1 MRQKLALLIAS
12 LFLVMGSAWA
22 QVSEG
27 RAYFLKVVGVENA
40 YIDAKTNKGGNK
52 GGTIGISSVKV
63 PVYFQKDGDNWKI
76 SIDETLNGGFLK
88 VNAWDVNPQQ
98 STGTSWTIEDAGD
111 GNYRLK
117 QGDFTTS
124 DGPYL
129 GCTSLSAT
137 ANLYSN
143 RPVAEAV
150 KVQFVEPYKIELTTD
165 VNNPKW
171 YTIKNVRES
180 VYARYDGD
188 GEAIKLYS
196 NIVDRAFLFYFTAGD
211 AEGTYK
217 IHNAANNLLCAAPNS
232 WTETG
237 IDWYIKASGN
247 ASHPGFAIAKQ
258 NDLTD
263 KGSEAWN
270 DYQNNATSVNWYGG
284 NDAGST
290 WDIERYEGEAPAIQL
305 STEGN
310 IVLHYIRSIRRDSY
324 VNFAGHEVK
333 FDEGA
338 QGLMSY
344 WYFVEDTEAPA
355 IDGYIA
361 CKIFNAAHATGVED
375 HGKGFMGTSDW
386 PAKTYYI
393 GFKENDRYGYT
404 IRRIDLANNG
414 WHDYSGDYV
423 GDYGLGD
430 NGSLWR
436 IYPAGKKGADLINE
450 ATTAKNNALSTI
462 ASYENADYYT
472 YSDEAIAT
480 AKSAIEAVN
489 TNELHTAVA
498 GITSI
503 PAAMETL
510 QAAEKSSSAPAVGD
524 YLRFKNKAKG
534 VYMAATVNDDDMI
547 RKSNDKTDLKTLW
560 LVEAGA
566 DGSVKLKN
574 VATQKY
580 IGAIAQS
587 KDVKQKESAEASQLT
602 FENVADVYGTF
613 QTTGG
618 DTYSYANLNEW
629 YGAFKVVGWEKG
641 DNASQWLIE
650 QAYPLTVIY
659 QSEGVELTEF
669 RVEQAVEPGTVYT
682 IENSDAFGGKIIKSV
697 EGATDNGAGAWTV
710 TVNAATTVTVTLGV
724 EDTDLYALKS
734 PTGTYFNFTAVVP
747 EPGAATT
754 YASFQDEPS
763 FVYKKSD
770 VTGIY
775 FQSLE
780 DESKYI
786 GYQTTGAYW
795 ITTTSQSYWTIS
807 EVDGLV
813 ELTRIQNVKGE
824 DTVVRLGHDGNTN
837 VGTGIFTNVGGDCNK
852 WQLIPAYPITIIY
865 KNNSSDEE
873 IEIVKTAAIAGTEFS
888 YDIDTKSYDF
898 VSCETDKGSIE
909 VEDGTCT
916 IAAVNGATTITIS
929 LAPVKE
935 VVNPDAVVAL
945 VNRIGGIGTSNSFK
959 FVHDRSLEG
968 ETFVIGAEDGKILIK
983 GSTISAIT
991 TGIGWYLNNIAHI
1004 NIAWNSLNEKTT
1016 TVKWDPNAGYAD
1028 LSHLPIPT
1036 TEETHTSDAKYRYYL
1051 NYCTF
1056 GYSMTSW
1063 TWTRWQQEIDW
1074 MALHGINMP
1083 LQIVG
1088 LEEVWR
1094 KFLSLPKYN
1103 YTAEE
1108 AKAFVP
1114 GPAYTAWWGMNNLQ
1128 GWGGTG
1134 AGDKIKTA
1142 YDGTICEGT
1151 GGVQDDAWYV
1161 RQEKLAKQILDAQ
1174 RALGMQ
1180 PVLPGFSG
1188 MVPSNFT
1195 TKTGIATDQNNVQWQ
1210 SFLRP
1215 SILDPTAQQFA
1226 DVAKDYYTCLKE
1238 VMGESQY
1245 YSMDPFHEGGSIA
1258 SGKYSE
1264 AYTAIYEAMET
1275 ANAGSQWVIQQWHWT
1290 GNQAKSVNAVP
1301 AGRLIVLDLFS
1312 DGDPDFDDYGGNAY
1326 SPQHAVF
1333 CAIPN
1338 FGGRSG
1344 LMGRLQNVTDN
1355 YFKYKAQYATI
1366 KGIGAAPEAIEQTPV
1381 TYDLIYQLPW
1391 MNGVK
1396 PNVEEWV
1403 NNYAVARYGVDN
1415 AVTKEAWSLLRRG
1428 PLNYGADAI
1437 EGPVEDVWGARPNLN
1452 SNAASY
1458 WGKTLN
1464 TAGTTYTKER
1474 RQMLI
1479 DAVYKLLSQKDAIGT
1494 SDVFQSNYNYD
1505 LVEFGGGV
1513 MADYAYDLLL
1523 GIKAAKEA
1531 AGNDFENDPTYKAR
1545 RDAFLSL
1552 IADVDAFKGTNL
1564 NFRLGKWTQEAR
1576 DAAAEVQNATSATPD
1591 WYEFNNARTLIS
1603 TWTYKQHGLND
1614 YSYRSW
1620 QGLLKDYY
1628 LPRWQYYFDH
1638 GCTNPH
1644 SGYFYFEWN
1653 WAHGMTHQVGDSQ
1666 KSETRLSEG
1675 ATGYS
1680 YTREPEGNTVEK
1692 AVEMLGKYIIPVPM
1706 ADGTHYAYRYLTNDL
1721 SNKVTII
1728 AAAGSTID
1736 LTQYFG
1742 ALEGATVTGDFIEGQ
1757 ATDFTNIPLK
1767 ANLDGAYTGTITL
1780 ADGTVLTFGVSV
1792 NPKYNGTYKIKYSG
1806 DPVFIQYHNVG
1817 DNAGNVGYKVVTTK
1831 KGNGGSTGYSADY
1844 EADQLFTITPSGT
1857 GFALS
1862 AQGQY
1867 LKTTVSSG
1875 WNHIMFSEQKGDAGT
1890 YLINEANDVVT
1901 LKSTNTSGMPYVAI
1915 YDNGAWGNDV
1925 EAKVISFTLEPV
1937 TTYAITIP
1945 ESGYYGI
1952 CLPFNVVLPTG
1963 VTAYD
1968 VTVENLTCGDDGAIT
1983 SLASIATEG
1992 QILKA
1997 GTPALLKGTAGNYA
2011 LAITM
2016 DNTNAKTSS
2025 VDSKLRG
2032 NFVKQ
2037 TLAPGILNKFIY
2049 TSEGEHPFVRIN
2061 DEQEIPANTCWIEA
2075 NIEANNVEV
2084 TEHQGK
2090 VIKVDD
2096 WLFSYEVSDNGSIT
2110 LINAVQSGSNKDLVI
2125 GSHYT
2130 INGKT
2135 QRVSA
2140 ISPTFL
2146 HGNTDLTS
2154 ITLPA
2159 TMTNLGFRIIQPMFK
2174 GSYEGQAGDGGKYSG
2189 STAQGEVVGKDREF
2203 VFPKN
2208 DETGEQYQVNG
2219 NFAWR
2224 LTLDVSIDTTKSTSF
2239 NNYGSAIV
2247 SSQPNSLADYYNNF
2261 MQIYLWQDLQHIVVK
2276 IDNNDDRYSYSL
2288 PELDAE
2294 GRETGKLVTL
2304 NHFKFELEHDGAGG
2318 YQVVIYYDDGRA
2330 KMYSISAGQSNLNP
2344 FSSLWYSLPEGI
2356 HVDVTFEELISQ
2368 GLFVGCTNLQKI
2380 IVDPANPTFKS
2391 CEHGVLYD
2399 KNGYYVMR
2407 IPEGDP
2413 GTLVNGR
2420 KHFDIPSKVV
2430 KLYAGA
2436 VHGVNADIVLHSNPQ
2451 IGVVKGHEHDVE
2463 NAKFYL
2469 SLDDID
2475 PDTLVGGARD
2485 FISTNNNTYLAARYK
2500 RAPLAEGKMGTIC
2513 LPFAIAEDNAIMQKY
2528 DFYKLKGGNASSLT
2542 FTQVTELVANE
2553 PYLYRW
2559 KQNPVEP
2566 TELAEGGVFDNEE
2579 IGTLDVFET
2588 DEEFTVQTKDKYDPN
2603 SHKSGTREALG
2614 AFVNYYLDADK
2625 NTTGSSFYIYQSST
2639 NKFHRVTKRLT
2650 YRPYRAFFVV
2660 TPEAGQQAQA
2670 PSRLNLELL
2679 DGTTT
2684 SIDASLVEGMEAP
2697 EYYDLSGR
2705 RVLNPVSGGIY
2716 IVNGQ
2721 KVVLK

>member
-1 MRQKLALLIAS
+1 MAS
-12 LFLVMGSAWA
+12 LFLIVGTAWA
-22 QVSEG
+22 QTPVLKLMSGQIGNSYPLALSDADAEKVFALEDLTVAVKVNASTFEG
-27 RAYFLKVVGVENA
+27 DKRMALFCTSDPTQNANTSAKGTDSHYVAYGLSGTTKDNPAKGAIGYLASCITGDRFTSGGIDANSPEVVLVYVINPSNKTYKMYINGVENGSWVNA
-40 YIDAKTNKGGNK
+40 HTDGFMSGYEIATPKMVKADYTNAKIYLGGAVKANNQNFETFNGTITGVEVYNGALTAEEVKNVFLPVTGKVYQIKNLHDSYHVYDAGTALKPVAPANVDINNKSQLWVLGKSATAGKYTLRNAGTK
-52 GGTIGISSVKV
+52 GYMKPGGTWTTSKELTDLYIVENTLSGVTPYFNISSVA
-63 PVYFQKDGDNWKI
+63 DAAGHTNLHCW
-76 SIDETLNGGFLK
+76 SNTE
-88 VNAWDVNPQQ
+88 NAINY
-98 STGTSWTIEDAGD
+98 AGD
-111 GNYRLK
+111 GGGSKFAFVVTNV
-117 QGDFTTS
+117 TV
-124 DGPYL
+124 
-129 GCTSLSAT
+129 
-137 ANLYSN
+137 ANLAN
-143 RPVAEAV
+143 LA
-150 KVQFVEPYKIELTTD
+150 ITNEL
-165 VNNPKW
+165 NPLI
-171 YTIKNVRES
+171 TE
-180 VYARYDGD
+180 
-188 GEAIKLYS
+188 
-196 NIVDRAFLFYFTAGD
+196 
-211 AEGTYK
+211 
-217 IHNAANNLLCAAPNS
+217 ANNLKSNTAL
-232 WTETG
+232 TG
-237 IDWYIKASGN
+237 TAELTALTTALTTANGLTSSQDWDAVLASVD
-247 ASHPGFAIAKQ
+247 A
-258 NDLTD
+258 LT
-263 KGSEAWN
+263 
-270 DYQNNATSVNWYGG
+270 V
-284 NDAGST
+284 
-290 WDIERYEGEAPAIQL
+290 AIQ
-305 STEGN
+305 
-310 IVLHYIRSIRRDSY
+310 
-324 VNFAGHEVK
+324 
-333 FDEGA
+333 
-338 QGLMSY
+338 
-344 WYFVEDTEAPA
+344 EA
-355 IDGYIA
+355 
-361 CKIFNAAHATGVED
+361 NA
-375 HGKGFMGTSDW
+375 
-386 PAKTYYI
+386 Y
-393 GFKENDRYGYT
+393 
-404 IRRIDLANNG
+404 
-414 WHDYSGDYV
+414 
-423 GDYGLGD
+423 
-430 NGSLWR
+430 
-436 IYPAGKKGADLINE
+436 
-450 ATTAKNNALSTI
+450 
-462 ASYENADYYT
+462 
-472 YSDEAIAT
+472 
-480 AKSAIEAVN
+480 IEAN
-489 TNELHTAVA
+489 PS
-498 GITSI
+498 G
-503 PAAMETL
+503 P
-510 QAAEKSSSAPAVGD
+510 
-524 YLRFKNKAKG
+524 
-534 VYMAATVNDDDMI
+534 
-547 RKSNDKTDLKTLW
+547 
-560 LVEAGA
+560 EA
-566 DGSVKLKN
+566 
-574 VATQKY
+574 
-580 IGAIAQS
+580 
-587 KDVKQKESAEASQLT
+587 
-602 FENVADVYGTF
+602 
-613 QTTGG
+613 
-618 DTYSYANLNEW
+618 
-629 YGAFKVVGWEKG
+629 
-641 DNASQWLIE
+641 
-650 QAYPLTVIY
+650 
-659 QSEGVELTEF
+659 
-669 RVEQAVEPGTVYT
+669 
-682 IENSDAFGGKIIKSV
+682 
-697 EGATDNGAGAWTV
+697 
-710 TVNAATTVTVTLGV
+710 
-724 EDTDLYALKS
+724 TDLYALKS
-734 PTGTYFNFTAVVP
+734 PSGTYFNFTAVTP
-747 EPGAATT
+747 TGGATT
-754 YASFQDEPS
+754 NASFQATPS

-770 VTGIY
+770 ANGFY

-780 DESKYI
+780 DEKKFI
-786 GYQTTGAYW
+786 GYQTTGTYW

-837 VGTGIFTNVGGDCNK
+837 VGTGIFTNVGANCNK
-852 WQLIPAYPITIIY
+852 WQLIPAYPITIVY
-865 KNNSSDEE
+865 KNNSNDEE
-873 IEIVKTAAIAGTEFS
+873 IETVKTAVIAGTEFS
-888 YDIDTKSYDF
+888 YDIDTKSYEF

-945 VNRIGGIGTSNSFK
+945 VNRIGGAGTANNFK

-968 ETFVIGAEDGKILIK
+968 ETFVIGAEEGKILIK

-991 TGIGWYLNNIAHI
+991 TGLGWYLNNIAHI

-1016 TVKWDPNAGYAD
+1016 TVKWDSNAGYAD
-1028 LSHLPIPT
+1028 LSNLPLPVG
-1036 TEETHTSDAKYRYYL
+1036 EETHTSDAKYRYYL

-1094 KFLSLPKYN
+1094 KFLSLPQYN

-1151 GGVQDDAWYV
+1151 GGVQDDEWYV
-1161 RQEKLAKQILDAQ
+1161 RQERLAKQILEAQ

-1290 GNQAKSVNAVP
+1290 DNQAKSVKAVP

-1452 SNAASY
+1452 SNPASK

-1479 DAVYKLLSQKDAIGT
+1479 DAVYKLLSQKDAIGA

-1505 LVEFGGGV
+1505 LVEFGSGV

-1523 GIKAAKEA
+1523 GIRDAKNA
-1531 AGNDFENDPTYKAR
+1531 AGDNFANDDTYKAR

-1620 QGLLKDYY
+1620 QGLMKDYY
-1628 LPRWQYYFDH
+1628 LPRWQYYFDN
-1638 GCTNPH
+1638 GCTNPQ

-1653 WAHGMTHQVGDSQ
+1653 WAHGMTHQVGDGAKSQ
-1666 KSETRLSEG
+1666 TPLTEG
-1675 ATGYS
+1675 APGYS

-1692 AVEMLGKYIIPVPM
+1692 AVEMLDKYIIPVPM
-1706 ADGTHYAYRYLTNDL
+1706 VDGTHYAYRYLTNDL

-1742 ALEGATVTGDFIEGQ
+1742 ALEGATVTGEFMDGS
-1757 ATDFTNIPLK
+1757 ATDLQNIPLK
-1767 ANLDGAYTGTITL
+1767 SVLADGAYTGTITL
-1780 ADGTVLTFGVSV
+1780 EDGTVLTFGVSV

-1806 DPVFIQYHNVG
+1806 DPVFIQYHTVG
-1817 DNAGNVGYKVVTTK
+1817 DNSGNVGYKVVTTK

-1844 EADQLFTITPSGT
+1844 EADQLFTITPSGA

-1890 YLINEANDVVT
+1890 YLINEANNNAVT
-1901 LKSTNTSGMPYVAI
+1901 LKSTNSSGMPYVAI

-1925 EAKVISFTLEPV
+1925 VGKVISFSLEKV
-1937 TTYAITIP
+1937 ATYAITIP

-1968 VTVENLTCGDDGAIT
+1968 VTVENLTCGEDGAIT
-1983 SLASIATEG
+1983 SLVSIATEG

-1997 GTPALLKGTAGNYA
+1997 GTPALLKGTAGNYN
-2011 LAITM
+2011 LTITM
-2016 DNTNAKTSS
+2016 DNTDAKTSS

-2037 TLAPGILNKFIY
+2037 TLASGILNKFIY

-2075 NIEANNVEV
+2075 NFDAENVEV
-2084 TEHQGK
+2084 TVHQGK
-2090 VIKVDD
+2090 VVKVDD
-2096 WLFSYEVSDNGSIT
+2096 WLFSYQDATNGIK
-2110 LINAVQSGSNKDLVI
+2110 LIDAVVPGEGDLEISENFV
-2125 GSHYT
+2125 

-2135 QRVSA
+2135 QKVVA
-2140 ISPTFL
+2140 ISPDFL
-2146 HGNTDLTS
+2146 HNDTTVTS
-2154 ITLPA
+2154 VTLPSSL
-2159 TMTNLGFRIIQPMFK
+2159 MNLGFREVEPMFET
-2174 GSYEGQAGDGGKYSG
+2174 SYEGKPGDGVVDDTEVNPVTGKIEK
-2189 STAQGEVVGKDREF
+2189 QGMHSCL
-2203 VFPKN
+2203 VFPN
-2208 DETGEQYQVNG
+2208 DPNTGEPYVVSKD
-2219 NFAWR
+2219 FAWK
-2224 LTLDVSIDTTKSTSF
+2224 LTLDVTVDKDSLSF
-2239 NNYGSAIV
+2239 NNFGSAIV
-2247 SSQPNSLADYYNNF
+2247 STNPNSLADNYYGD
-2261 MQIYLWQDLQHIVVK
+2261 MQIYMWKDLQNIIVK
-2276 IDNNDDRYSYSL
+2276 IDCQYDRYVYNTPATDENGDTIKTASGADSL
-2288 PELDAE
+2288 
-2294 GRETGKLVTL
+2294 LVNKNFT
-2304 NHFKFELEHDGAGG
+2304 FELEHDGSGG
-2318 YQVVIYYDDGRA
+2318 YQVVIYYSNGKA
-2330 KMYSISAGQSNLNP
+2330 KMYNISASENNKVDDFDRLY
-2344 FSSLWYSLPEGI
+2344 YSLPEGI
-2356 HVDVTFEELISQ
+2356 HVNVKFEKLISQ
-2368 GLFVGCTNLQKI
+2368 GLFVGCKNLREIK
-2380 IVDPANPTFKS
+2380 VHPDNPTFKS
-2391 CEHGVLYD
+2391 CKHGVLYD

-2407 IPEGDP
+2407 IPEGDRTKVD
-2413 GTLVNGR
+2413 GEN
-2420 KHFDIPSKVV
+2420 HFEIPSKVV

-2436 VHGVNADIVLHSNPQ
+2436 VHGVKADIVLHSNPE
-2451 IGVVKGHEHDVE
+2451 IGKVAGHEEHVK
-2463 NAKFYL
+2463 NAKFFL

-2475 PDTLVGGARD
+2475 STIVVNETGYGGARD
-2485 FISTNNNTYLAARYK
+2485 FISANKNTYQSARYK
-2500 RAPLAEGKMGTIC
+2500 RAPLADGKMGTIC
-2513 LPFAIAEDNAIMQKY
+2513 LPFAPENALDKY
-2528 DFYKLKGGNASSLT
+2528 DFFTLIGGEEKCLVFSQVAKLEPNT
-2542 FTQVTELVANE
+2542 
-2553 PYLYRW
+2553 PYLYRL
-2559 KQNPVEP
+2559 KENPGEME
-2566 TELAEGGVFDNEE
+2566 TEE
-2579 IGTLDVFET
+2579 IGTKTYDVFEAT
-2588 DEEFTVQTKDKYDPN
+2588 DSFTVQTHAKYNPQDEQPG
-2603 SHKSGTREALG
+2603 SYRALG
-2614 AFVNYYLDADK
+2614 YLVNSYIDTNTDKTRNSIYYYLSA
-2625 NTTGSSFYIYQSST
+2625 SSG
-2639 NKFHRVTKRLT
+2639 KFHRVTERLN
-2650 YRPYRAFFVV
+2650 YRPYRAYFVV
-2660 TPEAGQQAQA
+2660 TPENPGQVATA
-2670 PSRLNLELL
+2670 PARLSLRLL

-2684 SIDASLVEGMEAP
+2684 DIDASIVEGMETP
-2697 EYYDLSGR
+2697 VYYDLSGR
-2705 RVLNPVSGGIY
+2705 RVLNPGSGVY
-2716 IVNGQ
+2716 IVNGK
-2721 KVVLK
+2721 KVFIK